1 MKEEKINGH
10 RFEFYDSIEDLP
22 IVRFHKYSK
31 YMMVASGIG
40 DSISDVDEHI
50 ERIMKLIDFDT
61 AKAKRELLNMRH
73 NIVTILSEQDIR
85 HIGFMYFVYSV
96 DGKVWEAFS
105 DSGVHKLYEMVMD
118 ASELAMARAE
128 RGIRERLDEELRD
141 YFPQVFESENKNLL
155 DYARKRALL
164 QVDEV
169 LNDTD
174 NSAEIAKLGEL
185 LSIGYKPMVFDGKES
200 VELQFDKQF
209 EQMCL
214 ALSKEFGGKAK
225 EYSVM
230 EYYSAYERLERINKE
245 LERIKNK

>member
-31 YMMVASGIG
+31 YMLVASGIG
-40 DSISDVDEHI
+40 DSIADVDEHI

-96 DGKVWEAFS
+96 DGKVWEDFS

-128 RGIRERLDEELRD
+128 RDIRERLDEELRD
-141 YFPQVFESENKNLL
+141 YFPQVFEGENKNLL

-164 QVDEV
+164 QIDEV

-185 LSIGYKPMVFDGKES
+185 LSIGYKPLVFDGKES

-230 EYYSAYERLERINKE
+230 EYYSAYERLEKINKE
-245 LERIKNK
+245 LERIKKK

>member
-1 MKEEKINGH
+1 M
-10 RFEFYDSIEDLP
+10 
-22 IVRFHKYSK
+22 
-31 YMMVASGIG
+31 
-40 DSISDVDEHI
+40 
-50 ERIMKLIDFDT
+50 
-61 AKAKRELLNMRH
+61 
-73 NIVTILSEQDIR
+73 
-85 HIGFMYFVYSV
+85 YSV
-96 DGKVWEAFS
+96 DGKVWEDFS
-105 DSGVHKLYEMVMD
+105 DSGVHKLYEMVMN

-141 YFPQVFESENKNLL
+141 YFPEVFESENKNLL

-230 EYYSAYERLERINKE
+230 EYYSAYERLEKINKE
-245 LERIKNK
+245 LERIKKK

>member
-1 MKEEKINGH
+1 
-10 RFEFYDSIEDLP
+10 
-22 IVRFHKYSK
+22 
-31 YMMVASGIG
+31 
-40 DSISDVDEHI
+40 
-50 ERIMKLIDFDT
+50 
-61 AKAKRELLNMRH
+61 
-73 NIVTILSEQDIR
+73 
-85 HIGFMYFVYSV
+85 
-96 DGKVWEAFS
+96 
-105 DSGVHKLYEMVMD
+105 MD

-245 LERIKNK
+245 LERIKKK